1 MSVIRWFLAFLPIS
15 LIGTVFQMISSAPFS
30 DDPEVVKQRQAIDYS
45 EKITFEMARND
56 SAGRPV
62 RIYADG
68 VFDLFHH
75 GHANLLRQVKSVFP
89 NVYLIAGVCG
99 DEETHR
105 IKGRTVLTED
115 ERFEIVRHCRYVDEV
130 YRRSPWSMKMEFM
143 KDMKIDFVAHDDV
156 PYPVQGASKD
166 LFQKF
171 RDADMFLPTKRS
183 EGVSTTDLVGRILED
198 VESFVIRNK
207 ARGVPPRSAT
217 KA

>member
-1 MSVIRWFLAFLPIS
+1 MFSP
-15 LIGTVFQMISSAPFS
+15 APFS
-30 DDPEVVKQRQAIDYS
+30 DDPEVIKKRNAIDFS
-45 EKITFEMARND
+45 KKVTWEMARNNE
-56 SAGRPV
+56 AGRPV
-62 RIYADG
+62 RIYVDG

-75 GHANLLRQVKSVFP
+75 GHANLFLQVKTSFP

-130 YRRSPWSMKMEFM
+130 YCRSPWSLEMEFM
-143 KDMKIDFVAHDDV
+143 HDMKIDFVAHDDV

-183 EGVSTTDLVGRILED
+183 EGVSTTEIVGRILENVD
-198 VESFVIRNK
+198 SFIIRNS
-207 ARGVPPRSAT
+207 ARGIPPRNTT